1 MNLNPSSDARE
12 SDSCHKRK
20 LSVLD
25 ESDSDE
31 DSLGKTKRVYS
42 RHFDSSRLPS
52 FGDRVKSLINNF
64 YGEIPTNGI
73 NAKAESTRDKIV
85 EEADDDSGHTSQVIS
100 SNISS
105 QSYLSKE
112 PSYQQSKPTSA
123 TENNTTSIDAERLAK
138 DAAAAAEQAEYEKI
152 RSRWYRTLNDELK
165 QNIKDMIALVET
177 STSKSEPIDAAAFH
191 QLATSCQTLHR
202 ACNDKYIAATERKPK
217 KEKVIQGPHP
227 ATAEELNERL
237 RGPAELKLP
246 WAVSASSASEL
257 PHGGLLM
264 RVTDESSM
272 AKIYPDLGV
281 LSQGTKSN
289 FSTEKGRQA
298 DLVKHLNWKC
308 REPTVFISTTGCVK
322 DFREQR
328 ISHMLNRD
336 GRRPTVCT
344 IKLIFING
352 YARLAA
358 GWFILRVKKVI
369 EEFKVG
375 TPASRGAPWFENEY
389 LCPFMIGPD
398 QIVGTYCWT
407 VVEQYMKEN
416 KCDYYAWHR
425 AVVLPA
431 FKEHEAARKEGRP
444 VRGKAGCVCC
454 GH

>member
-1 MNLNPSSDARE
+1 
-12 SDSCHKRK
+12 
-20 LSVLD
+20 
-25 ESDSDE
+25 
-31 DSLGKTKRVYS
+31 
-42 RHFDSSRLPS
+42 
-52 FGDRVKSLINNF
+52 
-64 YGEIPTNGI
+64 
-73 NAKAESTRDKIV
+73 
-85 EEADDDSGHTSQVIS
+85 
-100 SNISS
+100 
-105 QSYLSKE
+105 
-112 PSYQQSKPTSA
+112 
-123 TENNTTSIDAERLAK
+123 
-138 DAAAAAEQAEYEKI
+138 
-152 RSRWYRTLNDELK
+152 
-165 QNIKDMIALVET
+165 
-177 STSKSEPIDAAAFH
+177 
-191 QLATSCQTLHR
+191 
-202 ACNDKYIAATERKPK
+202 
-217 KEKVIQGPHP
+217 
-227 ATAEELNERL
+227 
-237 RGPAELKLP
+237 
-246 WAVSASSASEL
+246 
-257 PHGGLLM
+257 M

-281 LSQGTKSN
+281 LSRGTKSN

-298 DLVKHLNWKC
+298 DLEKHLNWKC
-308 REPTVFISTTGCVK
+308 REPTVFISTTGCVE

-358 GWFILRVKKVI
+358 GWSILRVKKVI

-375 TPASRGAPWFENEY
+375 TPTSRGAPWFEHEY

-416 KCDYYAWHR
+416 KCDYYAWHK

-444 VRGKAGCVCC
+444 VRGKAGCICC